1 LLEEAER
8 VHRVRERVQQFSAP
22 AALADV
28 RVDGASIIVSDVAVE
43 VSRKKL
49 GGRMAARESR
59 GV

>member
-8 VHRVRERVQQFSAP
+8 VDRVRERVEEFSAG

-28 RVDGASIIVSDVAVE
+28 RVDGASLLASDVAVE
-43 VSRKKL
+43 VSREKV
-49 GGRMAARESR
+49 GGRMAARGSR